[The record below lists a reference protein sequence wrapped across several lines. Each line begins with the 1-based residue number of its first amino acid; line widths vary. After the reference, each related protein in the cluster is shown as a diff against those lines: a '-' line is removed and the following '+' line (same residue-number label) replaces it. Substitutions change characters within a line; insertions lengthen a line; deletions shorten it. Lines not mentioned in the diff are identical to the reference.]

1 VEVGVEGDPGGIVAM
16 VLEATKALEEE
27 LEDVVVLSRHVV
39 VEVGEY
45 PAHPGCRLAAGY
57 KRRMKTS
64 R

>member
-1 VEVGVEGDPGGIVAM
+1 M